1 MTSIMTITEDHI
13 LEKVTERSFERGMN
27 YYDSKV
33 VESPIQRGNR
43 LFAEVLGSEWEPY
56 SVGVTFQEGDFN
68 ASCTCPYDWGGYCKH
83 IVAVLLTFIH
93 DRDQITVRPPTED
106 LLSKLAADELKALVI
121 RMVESD
127 PRLAD
132 FVDSFCAQAVPG

>member
-1 MTSIMTITEDHI
+1 MTGIMTITEDHI
-13 LEKVTERSFERGMN
+13 LEKVTESSFERGMD
-27 YYDSKV
+27 YYKSEMV
-33 VESPIQRGNR
+33 QLPTQRGNR
-43 LFAEVLGSEWEPY
+43 LSADVLGSEWEPY
-56 SVGVTFQEGDFN
+56 CVGVTFQEDGFS

-93 DRDQITVRPPTED
+93 DRDRITMRPPTEN
-106 LLSKLAADELKALVI
+106 LLSDLDADELKALVI

-132 FVDSFCAQAVPG
+132 FVDSFCAQAVPR